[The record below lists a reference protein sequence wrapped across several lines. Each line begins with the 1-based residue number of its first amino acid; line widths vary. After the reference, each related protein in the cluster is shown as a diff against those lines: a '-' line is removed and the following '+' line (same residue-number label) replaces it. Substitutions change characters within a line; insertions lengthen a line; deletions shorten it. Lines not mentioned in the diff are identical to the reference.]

1 MLQTLKD
8 EVHELRQ
15 TVTHPQ
21 TLQALMDEVDELRQK
36 VTDMQTLQALQ
47 DEVVELR
54 QKVTDM
60 QTQIDEL
67 VDAQRWRGEWNAWG
81 ER

>member
-8 EVHELRQ
+8 EVDELRK
-15 TVTHPQ
+15 TVTDPQ
-21 TLQALMDEVDELRQK
+21 TLQALKDEVD
-36 VTDMQTLQALQ
+36 
-47 DEVVELR
+47 ELR

-67 VDAQRWRGEWNAWG
+67 VDAQRWRGEWNSWG